1 MPLAQEV
8 MAPGANSMLRLALL
22 CHLSVAG
29 ANVRLAT
36 NIECLAEVSGEVFLD
51 LSGARTAAF
60 LEGIPSADVGRALWR
75 RRDLAAQQPGRAG
88 R

>member
-1 MPLAQEV
+1 
-8 MAPGANSMLRLALL
+8 MALLRVALL
-22 CHLSVAG
+22 CLVSVASQPTF
-29 ANVRLAT
+29 RLAT
-36 NIECLAEVSGEVFLD
+36 NIECLEKIDNEVFLD

-88 R
+88 LRGR

>member
-1 MPLAQEV
+1 
-8 MAPGANSMLRLALL
+8 MALLRVALL
-22 CHLSVAG
+22 CLVSVAS
-29 ANVRLAT
+29 ADVRLAT
-36 NIECLAEVSGEVFLD
+36 NIECLEKIDNEVFLD

-88 R
+88 LRGR

>member
-1 MPLAQEV
+1 
-8 MAPGANSMLRLALL
+8 MLRLALL

-36 NIECLAEVSGEVFLD
+36 NIACLPYGGRSDEIFLN

-60 LEGIPSADVGRALWR
+60 LEGIPQR
-75 RRDLAAQQPGRAG
+75 
-88 R
+88 

>member
-1 MPLAQEV
+1 

-36 NIECLAEVSGEVFLD
+36 NIECLPYGGRSDEIFLN
-51 LSGARTAAF
+51 LAGARTAAF
-60 LEGIPSADVGRALWR
+60 LEGIPQR
-75 RRDLAAQQPGRAG
+75 
-88 R
+88 

>member
-1 MPLAQEV
+1 
-8 MAPGANSMLRLALL
+8 MALLRVALL
-22 CHLSVAG
+22 CLVSVAS
-29 ANVRLAT
+29 ADVRLAT
-36 NIECLAEVSGEVFLD
+36 NIECLEKIDNEVFLD

-88 R
+88 LR

>member
-1 MPLAQEV
+1 
-8 MAPGANSMLRLALL
+8 MALLRVALL
-22 CHLSVAG
+22 CLVSVAS
-29 ANVRLAT
+29 ADVRLAT
-36 NIECLAEVSGEVFLD
+36 NIECLEKIDNEVFLD

-88 R
+88 LRGP